1 MYYETLNYEVLD
13 EIETINIINLF
24 AEIGG
29 MLGLFLGMSC
39 LSFIEVFELL
49 LEIII
54 MIFKNPYETK
64 KVKFEKD
71 PVRI

>member
-1 MYYETLNYEVLD
+1 MYYENLHYEVLD

-54 MIFKNPYETK
+54 MICKNPHNTK
-64 KVKFEKD
+64 KVNLDFEKD
-71 PVRI
+71 